1 MSLTTIKY
9 TIKPDG
15 TLEEEVQ
22 GVDGHACQRITT
34 PIENEVGDVVS
45 RDYLPSF
52 LVTDSNPIK
61 GNMQNLEEED
71 WRRCTDSWQSAVV

>member
-15 TLEEEVQ
+15 NLEEEVQ
-22 GVDGHACQRITT
+22 GVDGDGHACQRITN
-34 PIENEVGDVVS
+34 PIENELGDVVS

-52 LVTDSNPIK
+52 FVTDSTPI
-61 GNMQNLEEED
+61 LSLIHISEPT
-71 WRRCTDSWQSAVV
+71 RPY